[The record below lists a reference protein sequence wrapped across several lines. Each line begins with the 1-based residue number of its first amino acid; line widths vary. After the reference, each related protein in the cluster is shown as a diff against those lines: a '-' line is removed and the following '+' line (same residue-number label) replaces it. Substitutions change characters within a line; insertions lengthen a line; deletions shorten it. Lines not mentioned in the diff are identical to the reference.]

1 MLRFIV
7 RRLVFS
13 VFAVIGASVIVF
25 TLSRTAGDPR
35 LLYAGTEGYG
45 ITPEQWEAIGAD
57 LGLDK
62 PVPVQYL
69 IWLGNFAKGDFGKS
83 IVAKRPVKSVI
94 ADKLPATLKLAAAA
108 WIVALIGLPL
118 GVVSAVRRG
127 GVFDY
132 LGRLIAIL
140 GQGLPS
146 FWVGIVA
153 ILIFAV
159 GLGWL
164 PSSGRGD
171 NWDEFV
177 LPTLTLA
184 WLPLAAYMRLTRS
197 SMLDVLDSE
206 FVIFA
211 RAKGVGHWTIITKH
225 ALSNAI
231 ISPLT
236 FSGLLLAGFITGSVV
251 VETVFSWPGIG
262 RLAITAVFDNDFPVL
277 SVVVLL
283 FTVMYVVTNL
293 IVDVLYAVIDPRIR
307 LA

>member
-7 RRLVFS
+7 RRLIFS
-13 VFAVIGASVIVF
+13 LFAVLGATVIVF
-25 TLSRTAGDPR
+25 ALSRTAGDPR
-35 LLYAGTEGYG
+35 FLYAGTEGYG
-45 ITPEQWEAIGAD
+45 ITPEQWDAIGAD

-62 PVPVQYL
+62 PVPIQYL
-69 IWLGNFAKGDFGKS
+69 IWLGSFARGDFGKS

-94 ADKLPATLKLAAAA
+94 ADKLPATLKLGAAA
-108 WIVALIGLPL
+108 WVVALIGLPL
-118 GVVSAVRRG
+118 GIVSAVRRG
-127 GVFDY
+127 GLFDY
-132 LGRLIAIL
+132 LGRVIAIL

-171 NWDEFV
+171 SWQEFV
-177 LPTLTLA
+177 LPTITLA

-197 SMLDVLDSE
+197 SMLDILDSE
-206 FVIFA
+206 FVTFA
-211 RAKGVGHWTIITKH
+211 RAKGVGPWTIITKH

-277 SVVVLL
+277 SAVVLL
-283 FTVMYVVTNL
+283 FTVMYVTTNL
-293 IVDVLYAVIDPRIR
+293 VVDVLYAIIDPRIR